1 MIVNIDAD
9 RLAIALSHNKLE
21 KKYEDLHENPYINN
35 YDEFRGLVMHDIVKE
50 TYDKIYN
57 KYLEVI
63 MTLVKEKEKWQ
74 S

>member
-1 MIVNIDAD
+1 MIEISPK
-9 RLAIALSHNKLE
+9 RLSEALALKETKAIYGEEAM
-21 KKYEDLHENPYINN
+21 YRNN

-50 TYDKIYN
+50 TYEKIYN

>member
-1 MIVNIDAD
+1 MIEISPKKLSEA
-9 RLAIALSHNKLE
+9 LALKETKEIYGEEAM
-21 KKYEDLHENPYINN
+21 YRNN

>member
-1 MIVNIDAD
+1 MIEISPK
-9 RLAIALSHNKLE
+9 RLSEALALKE
-21 KKYEDLHENPYINN
+21 TTDIYGEEAMYRNN

-57 KYLEVI
+57 KYLDIILSV
-63 MTLVKEKEKWQ
+63 VREKEKWQ